1 LIFAL
6 SKALHRL
13 IMSVFLKNSLLCLS
27 VTAALSLTA
36 CGGSGGS
43 SASDAP
49 TSTIAP
55 SYELVGNVLSV
66 TNSGI
71 IDADG
76 VTDLLYVLT
85 NSAGQEVARQNSPR
99 FADLAAGSYTL
110 STEGRAKNGVTGAS
124 VAVVNAKSA
133 SVVVLTPKDTT
144 PPTITIT
151 GSKVITLTQGDTF
164 VMPRVTASDTTDGV
178 VEVKIEGS
186 IDTTK
191 VGTQTLKLTAT
202 DKAGNIGSDT
212 ISVTIAAAD
221 PAPTAPAGSAFAGL
235 GDMTVGDFGGN
246 PAIGG
251 GPSIVINAGGV
262 VDPLGRAIRYSATGL
277 PAGLSIDRDTG
288 VISGVY
294 DAGGF
299 LQESEKYN
307 ITIIA
312 TPATSTKSLSKPFV
326 LSIRNDG

>member
-1 LIFAL
+1 
-6 SKALHRL
+6 
-13 IMSVFLKNSLLCLS
+13 MSVFLKNSLLCLS

-76 VTDLLYVLT
+76 VTDLLYVLK

-99 FADLAAGSYTL
+99 FADLAAGNYTL
-110 STEGRAKNGVTGAS
+110 SSEGRAKNGATGAS
-124 VAVVNAKSA
+124 VAVVNLA
-133 SVVVLTPKDTT
+133 SV
-144 PPTITIT
+144 
-151 GSKVITLTQGDTF
+151 
-164 VMPRVTASDTTDGV
+164 A
-178 VEVKIEGS
+178 
-186 IDTTK
+186 
-191 VGTQTLKLTAT
+191 
-202 DKAGNIGSDT
+202 
-212 ISVTIAAAD
+212 VTIAAAD

-235 GDMTVGDFGGN
+235 GDMTISDNLGMALVET
-246 PAIGG
+246 
-251 GPSIVINAGGV
+251 INAGGV

-277 PAGLSIDRDTG
+277 PAGLSIDPDTG

-294 DAGGF
+294 DSNANAG
-299 LQESEKYN
+299 ESEAFPT
-307 ITIIA
+307 TIKA
-312 TPATSTKSLSKPFV
+312 TPEGSTRSIQQNFV

>member
-1 LIFAL
+1 MIFAL

-76 VTDLLYVLT
+76 VTDLLYVLK

-110 STEGRAKNGVTGAS
+110 STEGRAKNGATGAS
-124 VAVVNAKSA
+124 VAVVNLA
-133 SVVVLTPKDTT
+133 SV
-144 PPTITIT
+144 
-151 GSKVITLTQGDTF
+151 
-164 VMPRVTASDTTDGV
+164 A
-178 VEVKIEGS
+178 
-186 IDTTK
+186 
-191 VGTQTLKLTAT
+191 
-202 DKAGNIGSDT
+202 
-212 ISVTIAAAD
+212 VTIAAAD

-235 GDMTVGDFGGN
+235 ADMTVSDWAGN
-246 PAIGG
+246 FDIT
-251 GPSIVINAGGV
+251 INAGGV

-277 PAGLSIDRDTG
+277 PAGLSIDPDTG
-288 VISGVY
+288 VISGIY
-294 DAGGF
+294 DAGGA
-299 LQESEKYN
+299 S
-307 ITIIA
+307 
-312 TPATSTKSLSKPFV
+312 
-326 LSIRNDG
+326 G

>member
-1 LIFAL
+1 
-6 SKALHRL
+6 
-13 IMSVFLKNSLLCLS
+13 MC
-27 VTAALSLTA
+27 LTA
-36 CGGSGGS
+36 CGGSDGGTSS
-43 SASDAP
+43 SAAP
-49 TSTIAP
+49 TVDAQTRLVAP
-55 SYELVGNVLSV
+55 SYELEGNQLRV

-71 IDADG
+71 SDADG
-76 VTDLLYVLT
+76 VTDLMYVLL
-85 NSAGQEVARQNSPR
+85 NSAGQEVARQTSPR

-110 STEGRAKNGVTGAS
+110 KTEGRAKNGATGAS
-124 VAVVNAKSA
+124 VAVINAKSA
-133 SVVVLTPKDTT
+133 SVVVLAPKDTT

-151 GSKVITLTQGDTF
+151 GPKVITLTQGDTF
-164 VMPRVTASDTTDGV
+164 VMPQVTASDATDGV

-212 ISVTIAAAD
+212 ISVTIVAAD

-235 GDMTVGDFGGN
+235 GDMTVSDYYGGN
-246 PAIGG
+246 RPDGTPGIQ
-251 GPSIVINAGGV
+251 INAGGV

-277 PAGLSIDRDTG
+277 PAGLSIDPNTG

-294 DAGGF
+294 D
-299 LQESEKYN
+299 SYTTEKFN

-312 TPATSTKSLSKPFV
+312 TPGTSTKSLSKPFV

>member
-1 LIFAL
+1 MIFAL

-76 VTDLLYVLT
+76 VTDLLYVLK

-110 STEGRAKNGVTGAS
+110 SSEGRAKNGATGAS
-124 VAVVNAKSA
+124 VAVVNLA
-133 SVVVLTPKDTT
+133 SV
-144 PPTITIT
+144 
-151 GSKVITLTQGDTF
+151 
-164 VMPRVTASDTTDGV
+164 A
-178 VEVKIEGS
+178 
-186 IDTTK
+186 
-191 VGTQTLKLTAT
+191 
-202 DKAGNIGSDT
+202 
-212 ISVTIAAAD
+212 VTIAAAD

-235 GDMTVGDFGGN
+235 ADMTVSDEGGFPLAN
-246 PAIGG
+246 GA
-251 GPSIVINAGGV
+251 PSIVINAGGV

-277 PAGLSIDRDTG
+277 PAGLSIDPDTG

-294 DAGGF
+294 DSNANAG
-299 LQESEKYN
+299 ESEAFPT
-307 ITIIA
+307 TIKA
-312 TPATSTKSLSKPFV
+312 TPEGSTRSIQNNFV

>member
-76 VTDLLYVLT
+76 VTDLLYVLK

-110 STEGRAKNGVTGAS
+110 SSEGRAKNGATGAS
-124 VAVVNAKSA
+124 VAVVNLA
-133 SVVVLTPKDTT
+133 SV
-144 PPTITIT
+144 
-151 GSKVITLTQGDTF
+151 
-164 VMPRVTASDTTDGV
+164 A
-178 VEVKIEGS
+178 
-186 IDTTK
+186 
-191 VGTQTLKLTAT
+191 
-202 DKAGNIGSDT
+202 
-212 ISVTIAAAD
+212 VTIAAAD

-235 GDMTVGDFGGN
+235 GDMTVSDNVGN
-246 PAIGG
+246 GIRP
-251 GPSIVINAGGV
+251 INAGGV
-262 VDPLGRAIRYSATGL
+262 IDPLGRAIRYSATGL

-294 DAGGF
+294 DSNADAG
-299 LQESEKYN
+299 ESEKFN

>member
-1 LIFAL
+1 
-6 SKALHRL
+6 
-13 IMSVFLKNSLLCLS
+13 MSVFLKNSLLCLS

-191 VGTQTLKLTAT
+191 VGTQTLKLTAV
-202 DKAGNIGSDT
+202 DKAGNVGSDT

-235 GDMTVGDFGGN
+235 ADMTVSDYYGGN
-246 PAIGG
+246 RPDGTPGIQ
-251 GPSIVINAGGV
+251 INAGGV
-262 VDPLGRAIRYSATGL
+262 VDLSGRAIRYSATGL
-277 PAGLSIDRDTG
+277 PTGLSIDRDTG
-288 VISGVY
+288 VISGIY
-294 DAGGF
+294 DSNANAG
-299 LQESEKYN
+299 QSEAFS
-307 ITIIA
+307 ITITA
-312 TPATSTKSLSKPFV
+312 TPEGSTRSIQNDFV
-326 LSIRNDG
+326 LFIRNDG

>member
-1 LIFAL
+1 
-6 SKALHRL
+6 
-13 IMSVFLKNSLLCLS
+13 MSVFLKNSLLCLS

-110 STEGRAKNGVTGAS
+110 STEGRAKNGATGAS
-124 VAVVNAKSA
+124 VAVVNAKRA
-133 SVVVLTPKDTT
+133 SVVVLDTT
-144 PPTITIT
+144 APTITIT
-151 GSKVITLTQGDTF
+151 GPKVITLTQGDTF

-186 IDTTK
+186 IDTRV
-191 VGTQTLKLTAT
+191 VGTQTLKLTAV

-235 GDMTVGDFGGN
+235 ADMTVSDWAGN
-246 PAIGG
+246 FDIT
-251 GPSIVINAGGV
+251 INAGGV
-262 VDPLGRAIRYSATGL
+262 VDLSGRAIRYSATGL

-294 DAGGF
+294 DAGATGNSTGPDKF
-299 LQESEKYN
+299 SVT
-307 ITIIA
+307 ITA
-312 TPATSTKSLSKPFV
+312 TPEGSARSIQQNFV

>member
-1 LIFAL
+1 
-6 SKALHRL
+6 
-13 IMSVFLKNSLLCLS
+13 MSVFLKNSLLCLS

-76 VTDLLYVLT
+76 VTDLLYVLK

-110 STEGRAKNGVTGAS
+110 SSEGRAKNGATGAS
-124 VAVVNAKSA
+124 VAVVNLA
-133 SVVVLTPKDTT
+133 SV
-144 PPTITIT
+144 
-151 GSKVITLTQGDTF
+151 
-164 VMPRVTASDTTDGV
+164 A
-178 VEVKIEGS
+178 
-186 IDTTK
+186 
-191 VGTQTLKLTAT
+191 
-202 DKAGNIGSDT
+202 
-212 ISVTIAAAD
+212 VTIAAAD
-221 PAPTAPAGSAFAGL
+221 PAPTAPADSAFAGL
-235 GDMTVGDFGGN
+235 GDMTVSDELGG
-246 PAIGG
+246 
-251 GPSIVINAGGV
+251 SDIVINAGGV
-262 VDPLGRAIRYSATGL
+262 VDPSGRAIRYSATGL
-277 PAGLSIDRDTG
+277 PAGLSIDPDTG

-294 DAGGF
+294 DSNANAG
-299 LQESEKYN
+299 ESEAFPT
-307 ITIIA
+307 TIKA
-312 TPATSTKSLSKPFV
+312 TPEGSTRSIQQNFV